1 MKILV
6 TSALPYANGEI
17 HLGHLAGAYL
27 PSDIYVRYQRLKGRD
42 IIHICGSDEHGV
54 PITIAADKQ
63 KVSPQVIVDKYHKS
77 IKESFEK
84 FGCSFD
90 NYSRTSLPLHHK
102 TAQDFFTKI
111 YDEGYIYPKTISQ
124 FFCHKCNMFLADR
137 YVTGTCPHCGNDKAR
152 GDQCESC
159 GRWLEPFNL
168 IEPKCK
174 TCEGKPEER
183 KTTHYFFKLSQFQKP
198 LEKWIGEK
206 THWKDNV
213 VRFCKGWFS
222 QGLEDRAITRDL
234 TWGVKVPLKEA
245 QNKVLYVWFD
255 APIGYI
261 SSTKEWAQEK
271 GKPDLWKDYWLDSKT
286 KLIHFIGKDNIVFHA
301 IVWPAMLIAH
311 GEYILPSEIPAN
323 EFLNLEGRK
332 LSTSENWAV
341 WLPDYLKEFEPD
353 PLRYA
358 LAVNLPE
365 NRDIDFAWRD
375 FLARNNNELADVL
388 GNFVNRVATFINKNY
403 NGNIPENGKFNESD
417 NEVLVKIEETTKK
430 VGELLENFQIKDAIR
445 ELMTLPNLGNR
456 YFDYQAPW
464 TSFKT
469 DRAKCD
475 TTINVCSR
483 VIASLSLTLE
493 PFLPFTAE
501 KIKKLIQIQSK
512 TWDDSA
518 NPKFGKSL
526 GPISILFPKIEEK
539 IINTQIEKLG
549 KKTTTESAEKLEA
562 SSTSSAFSAAK
573 KDNVKKEKQMEI
585 TFDEFKKIEL
595 KVAKIIF
602 AEKVTGTDKL
612 IRMDIDL
619 GTEKRQI
626 VAGIGLAYNPES
638 LIGKNIIIVANLA
651 KAKIRGVE
659 SYGMLLAAV
668 DGSEISVVTLDKDIK
683 PGSSVS

>member
-42 IIHICGSDEHGV
+42 IIYICGSDEHGV
-54 PITIAADKQ
+54 PITLAADKQ
-63 KVSPQVIVDKYHKS
+63 KVNPQVIVDKYHKS

-111 YDEGYIYPKTISQ
+111 YNKGYIYPKTISQ
-124 FFCHKCNMFLADR
+124 FFCHNCNMFLADR

-174 TCEGKPEER
+174 TCEEKPEER
-183 KTTHYFFKLSQFQKP
+183 KTSHYFFKLSQFQDT
-198 LEKWIGEK
+198 LQKWIREK
-206 THWKDNV
+206 TNWKDNV
-213 VRFCKGWFS
+213 KRFCEGWFS

-234 TWGVKVPLKEA
+234 TWGVKVPLAEA

-261 SSTKEWAQEK
+261 SSTKEWALKK

-286 KLIHFIGKDNIVFHA
+286 KLVHFIGKDNIVFHA
-301 IVWPAMLIAH
+301 IVWPAMLFAH
-311 GEYILPSEIPAN
+311 QEFILPSEIPAN

-341 WLPDYLKEFEPD
+341 WLPEYLQEFEPD

-375 FLARNNNELADVL
+375 FLSRNNNELADVL

-417 NEVLVKIEETTKK
+417 NEVLSKIEATTKK
-430 VGELLENFQIKDAIR
+430 VGELLESFQIKDSIR
-445 ELMTLPNLGNR
+445 ELMTLPGLGNR

-469 DRAKCD
+469 DRAKCN
-475 TTINVCSR
+475 TTINVCAR
-483 VIASLSLTLE
+483 VIASLSITLE

-512 TWDDSA
+512 NWDDA
-518 NPKFGKSL
+518 VNPKFGKTL

-539 IINTQIEKLG
+539 VINAQIDKLG
-549 KKTTTESAEKLEA
+549 KPSVETKSVKIQEAE
-562 SSTSSAFSAAK
+562 
-573 KDNVKKEKQMEI
+573 KEKQMEI

-595 KVAKIIF
+595 KVAKIIN
-602 AEKVTGTDKL
+602 AERVTGTDKL

-626 VAGIGLAYNPES
+626 VAGIGSVYTPEA
-638 LIGKNIIIVANLA
+638 LVGKNIVVVANLQ

-659 SYGMLLAAV
+659 SFGMLLAAV
-668 DGSEISVVTLDKDIK
+668 DGTDISLVTLEKDIK
-683 PGSSVS
+683 LGSSVS

>member
-1 MKILV
+1 VVKNRIGNKMKILV

-42 IIHICGSDEHGV
+42 VIYICGSDEHGV
-54 PITIAADKQ
+54 PITLAADKQ
-63 KVSPQVIVDKYHKS
+63 KVNPQDIVDKYHKS

-102 TAQDFFTKI
+102 TTQDFFTTI
-111 YDEGYIYPKTISQ
+111 YNKGYIYPKTISQ
-124 FFCHKCNMFLADR
+124 FFCHNCNMFLADR
-137 YVTGTCPHCGNDKAR
+137 YVTGTCPHCGNHKAR

-174 TCEGKPEER
+174 ICGEKPEER
-183 KTTHYFFKLSQFQKP
+183 QTTHYFFKLSQFQNT
-198 LEKWIGEK
+198 LQKWISEK
-206 THWKDNV
+206 TNWKDNV
-213 VRFCKGWFS
+213 KRFCEGWFS

-234 TWGVKVPLKEA
+234 TWGVKVPLAEA

-261 SSTKEWAQEK
+261 SSTKEWAEKK

-286 KLIHFIGKDNIVFHA
+286 KLVHFIGKDNIVFHA

-311 GEYILPSEIPAN
+311 GEFILPSEIPAN

-341 WLPDYLKEFEPD
+341 WLPDYLKEFAPD

-375 FLARNNNELADVL
+375 FLSRNNNELADVL
-388 GNFVNRVATFINKNY
+388 GNFINRVATFVNKNY
-403 NGNIPENGKFNESD
+403 NSNVPENSKFNESD

-430 VGELLENFQIKDAIR
+430 VGQLIENFQIKDAIR
-445 ELMTLPNLGNR
+445 ELMTLPGLGNR

-464 TSFKT
+464 QSF
-469 DRAKCD
+469 RENRPKCD
-475 TTINVCSR
+475 TTINVCCR
-483 VIASLSLTLE
+483 VIASLSITLE

-501 KIKKLIQIQSK
+501 KIKKLIQLQSK
-512 TWDDSA
+512 NWDDA
-518 NPKFGKSL
+518 VNPKFGKTL

-539 IINTQIEKLG
+539 VINAQIEKLG
-549 KKTTTESAEKLEA
+549 KPNVESQPV
-562 SSTSSAFSAAK
+562 TSQ
-573 KDNVKKEKQMEI
+573 VKEKEKQMEI

-595 KVAKIIF
+595 KVAKVLF
-602 AEKVTGTDKL
+602 AERVAGTDKL
-612 IRMDIDL
+612 IRMEIDL

-626 VAGIGLAYNPES
+626 VAGIGLAYTPEF
-638 LIGKNIIIVANLA
+638 LVDKKIIVVANLA

-659 SYGMLLAAV
+659 SNGMLLAAV
-668 DGSEISVVTLDKDIK
+668 DGADISLVTLEKDIK
-683 PGSSVS
+683 PGSQVS